1 MIPPSCS
8 FLALPHLQIFK
19 LDFSDLFSKT
29 PTVTAW
35 SAVLAYSLVMIFD
48 IGECC
53 CIGFFLR
60 ASAVGHGTH
69 THTHTATSPPRWW
82 RSRFVPAK
90 QQQRLSDK
98 VCSCSPA

>member
-1 MIPPSCS
+1 VLLAVLPCGVVHPSCS
-8 FLALPHLQIFK
+8 FLALPHLKIFE

-53 CIGFFLR
+53 T
-60 ASAVGHGTH
+60 V
-69 THTHTATSPPRWW
+69 
-82 RSRFVPAK
+82 
-90 QQQRLSDK
+90 
-98 VCSCSPA
+98 

>member
-1 MIPPSCS
+1 MAMCFVRMHTYMPRCCCSWLTLCAVGCAVLVLSIDPSCS

-53 CIGFFLR
+53 CIG
-60 ASAVGHGTH
+60 
-69 THTHTATSPPRWW
+69 P
-82 RSRFVPAK
+82 
-90 QQQRLSDK
+90 
-98 VCSCSPA
+98 